1 MDSVLCDQAQ
11 PVELALVLRA
21 ALDEIDARRL
31 DGAVAEHIRELHN
44 VVIYAVIRRCK
55 QMPQIVRKH
64 LRRRD
69 ARPAAE
75 PLHGVPDLPT
85 VHTFSARDANQ

>member
-1 MDSVLCDQAQ
+1 MHGQYTHGQNTDSVLRDQAE

-21 ALDEIDARRL
+21 ALNEIDARRL

-44 VVIYAVIRRCK
+44 VVVHAIIGRGK

-64 LRRRD
+64 L
-69 ARPAAE
+69 
-75 PLHGVPDLPT
+75 
-85 VHTFSARDANQ
+85 

>member
-21 ALDEIDARRL
+21 ALDEIDARRFNR
-31 DGAVAEHIRELHN
+31 AVAEHIRELHN
-44 VVIYAVIRRCK
+44 VTINAVVRRRK

>member
-11 PVELALVLRA
+11 PFELPLVLRA
-21 ALDEIDARRL
+21 APDEIDARRFNR
-31 DGAVAEHIRELHN
+31 AVAEHIRELHN
-44 VVIYAVIRRCK
+44 IVIHTIVRCSK
-55 QMPQIVRKH
+55 QVAQIVWKH

-75 PLHGVPDLPT
+75 PLHGRPDLPT